1 MSELQLQLLI
11 IIGFIVGCLCSTI
24 KIKTSTNFIEDKDL
38 WSYFIG
44 K

>member
-1 MSELQLQLLI
+1 MSIIQLQLLM
-11 IIGFIVGCLCSTI
+11 IIGFIVGCLCSSI
-24 KIKTSTNFIEDKDL
+24 KMKTSTNFIEDKDL